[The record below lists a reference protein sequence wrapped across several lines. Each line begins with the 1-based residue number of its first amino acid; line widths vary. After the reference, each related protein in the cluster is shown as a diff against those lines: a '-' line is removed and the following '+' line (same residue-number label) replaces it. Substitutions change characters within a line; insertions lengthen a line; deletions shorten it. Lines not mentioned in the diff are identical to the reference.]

1 MLYNVND
8 IMRDV
13 RVAMD
18 QNDIDAQLI
27 AENDTDTLEL
37 DEIIKSKIAEGVR
50 RVHQSAPARLLE
62 EGHSFGDELYW
73 DERESGHVLL
83 PDDFMRLIAF
93 RMSDWERTV
102 YSAITPEDPRYA
114 RQSSRLKGIRGNPQK
129 PVAAIVNRAEGKALE
144 FYSCR
149 SEEAQVAKATYLPY
163 PVIDD
168 DGGIDISERCYEAV
182 IYTIAGL
189 VAATFGDAQKA
200 VAMNETAKGMI
211 HD

>member
-1 MLYNVND
+1 MLYNVTE

-37 DEIIKSKIAEGVR
+37 NEIIESKIIQGVR
-50 RVHQSAPARLLE
+50 LVHEAAPARLLE

-73 DERESGHVLL
+73 DGRESGHVLL
-83 PDDFMRLIAF
+83 PDDFMRLVAF

-102 YSAITPEDPRYA
+102 YSAITPADPRYA

-129 PVAAIVNRAEGKALE
+129 PVAVIVNRAEGKALE
-144 FYSCR
+144 FYSCK
-149 SEEAQVAKATYLPY
+149 SEDAQVATATYLPY
-163 PVIDD
+163 PIIDS

-189 VAATFGDAQKA
+189 VAATYGDAQKA
-200 VAMNETAKGMI
+200 AAMNETAKGLI